1 MRSPPS
7 RSRRR
12 VWPHSSARLRSP
24 PRTIQKDEE
33 GKEKPL
39 NEVWSIDGLRTGFC
53 IQLLIDPNTLD
64 VPFSREA
71 RPLRADAVPDLSPA
85 LKSVLQE
92 QPQYASWSPSQLC
105 LYYMETVD
113 VGSLRVSERSP
124 DKVPLLGI
132 WSLAATD
139 VNGGARRDVV
149 LRLFT
154 NTGRLERAG
163 QVNGLDLRKI
173 RGKVEEIEN
182 EDDPTAP
189 PHRNSIRASDGK
201 DDAHLGRPASD
212 RQHPGLGHRDVR
224 VAGGQPPARTR

>member
-1 MRSPPS
+1 M
-7 RSRRR
+7 
-12 VWPHSSARLRSP
+12 
-24 PRTIQKDEE
+24 
-33 GKEKPL
+33 
-39 NEVWSIDGLRTGFC
+39 
-53 IQLLIDPNTLD
+53 
-64 VPFSREA
+64 PFSRES

-189 PHRNSIRASDGK
+189 PIGTRYELQMGKTIVIWDGRRVTDSTQASGTVTSQWRADSRRRGPMSARLVLRPQWTKAMVGSLRIEGSD
-201 DDAHLGRPASD
+201 DFADAIKASPVRFVAPAILG
-212 RQHPGLGHRDVR
+212 
-224 VAGGQPPARTR
+224 GGGALTFGR